1 MNDDG
6 KSDKPIVP
14 AKGANNGRGQP
25 RSAERLEGRGLAKGN
40 SLTPRRTWTQCQIG
54 TATGAA
60 ADTYSLCASVPKAG
74 ARCGSA
80 ARRDLCGGRGVTR
93 VPTATL
99 KDQRDSLT
107 RRMGSLVL
115 FVLFVLF
122 S

>member
-93 VPTATL
+93 VPTATVTSSSVL
-99 KDQRDSLT
+99 LVSYVLWVLSLIPRQR
-107 RRMGSLVL
+107 
-115 FVLFVLF
+115 
-122 S
+122 